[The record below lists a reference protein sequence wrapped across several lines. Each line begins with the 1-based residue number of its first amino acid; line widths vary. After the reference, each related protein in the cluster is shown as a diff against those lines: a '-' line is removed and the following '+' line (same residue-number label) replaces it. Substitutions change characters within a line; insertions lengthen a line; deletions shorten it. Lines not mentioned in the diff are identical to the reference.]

1 MYTTVAT
8 WCAPCLEELPALNL
22 LRTTFTTEELEIFG
36 VPYDVEETPDQ
47 LQTWSNRYA
56 PPYRIL
62 SELSIPRRYA
72 VIDGALDALRLEG
85 LPAAIVT
92 DSEGGVLLVRWGPPS
107 ISEIRIL
114 LEGLGDDR

>member
-8 WCAPCLEELPALNL
+8 WCVPCLDELPDLNL

-36 VPYDVEETPDQ
+36 VPYDGEETLDQ
-47 LQTWSNRYA
+47 FKAWSNLNA

-62 SELSIPRRYA
+62 SELNIEQRDA
-72 VIDGALDALRLEG
+72 VIDGALDALKLEG

-92 DSEGGVLLVRWGPPS
+92 DSEGEVLLVRWGPPS
-107 ISEIRIL
+107 ISEIRVL
-114 LEGLGDDR
+114 LEGLGDKR